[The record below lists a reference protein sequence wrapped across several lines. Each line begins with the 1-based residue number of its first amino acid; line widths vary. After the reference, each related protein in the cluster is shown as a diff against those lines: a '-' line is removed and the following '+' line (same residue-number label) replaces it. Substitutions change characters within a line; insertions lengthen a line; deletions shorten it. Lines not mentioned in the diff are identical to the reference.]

1 MRCGID
7 VGGTKI
13 ETAILSDS
21 GEFLSRERTN
31 TPKNYAALLNSID
44 KIFQQ
49 ASKKT
54 GFDGPVGICMP
65 GSVSN
70 ETGLIQG
77 ANTTYLNGQNFQKNL
92 QATLNRSVRLSND
105 ANCFALSEAIEGA
118 GKGASVVFGVII
130 GTGCG
135 GGIVV
140 NRHIIAGVNGIA
152 GEWGHTPLPWPVES
166 EFENHDCWCG
176 KTGCLETYISGTAL
190 VKDYKRMTGLEK
202 DGKQIVLDCK
212 NGDIVAEAVLQA
224 LEDRIARGLAMIINI
239 IDPDIIILGGGL
251 SNIERLYEN
260 VPRKWAGYVF
270 SNKINTRLL
279 KPKYGD
285 SSGVRGAALLF
296 GTN

>member
-21 GEFLSRERTN
+21 GNFLSRERIN
-31 TPKNYAALLNSID
+31 TPRNYKSLLDSINESVEKAA
-44 KIFQQ
+44 
-49 ASKKT
+49 KKT

-65 GSVSN
+65 GSVSK

-77 ANTTYLNGQNFQKNL
+77 ANTTYLNGQNFKKDL
-92 QATLNRSVRLSND
+92 QEKLDRSVRLSND
-105 ANCFALSEAIEGA
+105 ANCFALSEAIEGS
-118 GKGASVVFGVII
+118 GKGFACVFGVII

-140 NRHIIAGVNGIA
+140 NEHLVSGANGIA
-152 GEWGHTPLPWPVES
+152 GEWGHTPLPWPVEN
-166 EFENHDCWCG
+166 EFDNHNCWCG
-176 KTGCLETYISGTAL
+176 QTGCLETFISGTAL
-190 VKDYKRMTGLEK
+190 MKDYEQAAGLKK
-202 DGKQIVLDCK
+202 DGQQIVIDSE
-212 NGDIVAEAVLQA
+212 NGDVVAETILQT

-239 IDPDIIILGGGL
+239 LDPDIIVLGGGL
-251 SNIERLYEN
+251 SNILRFYDN
-260 VPRKWAGYVF
+260 IPKKWTKYIF
-270 SNKINTRLL
+270 SDDIKTKLL

-296 GTN
+296 K